1 MLGSGQGYPLSGIP
15 MLGSGPL
22 LQLARGS
29 VDSKFGSNVG
39 RNARLLPAGGGIWS
53 YRGWQTPSSCRR
65 RPRPIVTW
73 HCEHLEEVDRPQS
86 RHEERR
92 LLRTIQR
99 PPPPPA
105 HTDTLDQ
112 CNHALSQTFAQQE
125 GIILAAT
132 ADVSSKLAGP
142 ERRASWS
149 VATLNGVQA
158 FAREGLDQSIFTAE
172 AWAVPQA
179 FLAANHAAKPLRLIR
194 DNLSVVR
201 QVQRI
206 HDGGH
211 PGPVESLSLV
221 LQ

>member
-1 MLGSGQGYPLSGIP
+1 MAVATSHGDPLDREAFLVASAAGKDSRK
-15 MLGSGPL
+15 LAN
-22 LQLARGS
+22 QLKLDKIECLCGKEWP
-29 VDSKFGSNVG
+29 SK
-39 RNARLLPAGGGIWS
+39 
-53 YRGWQTPSSCRR
+53 TH
-65 RPRPIVTW
+65 VTW
-73 HCEHLEEVDRPQS
+73 HCDRVHLEEVDR
-86 RHEERR
+86 RHEER
-92 LLRTIQR
+92 LLLWTIQR

-105 HTDTLDQ
+105 HTDRLDQ